1 MKKLQIIILIGTL
14 CIGLIGCSKKI
25 IFHLGETKTVY
36 ESKEESERVSDES
49 GEMPDGK
56 IEDNWKLTNEDRVE
70 VNELFS
76 QICENGT
83 YLFVKAVDEVR
94 VVIGYLLDGR
104 VQLTMYN
111 MAEQQIETQI
121 ETNLTSDLVLNRI
134 SISGNFLQVYDG
146 NHYKVINLSTGQDEI
161 DIENIGEFSDINNSF
176 QFAYGL
182 YTISSD
188 GTIFL
193 YTTFSGEDDEIQE
206 LHQMDI
212 KTREDTILQTY
223 NRNLYQEKELLSITD
238 LQLTSDGTRLFF
250 YGTYWEEVKDGMPV
264 GSTSFDCFYMDLQN
278 SENEYYSM
286 GNKRYQIY
294 NGGVM
299 SWEEGD
305 IRTGEFG
312 DGILTFQKDGIMEE
326 KTLQLSNPK
335 EIWNPIVSANGKYL
349 LSSTE
354 EDGIYYYNVYRIDD
368 GSIGIRFQTEQLSDN
383 ITVMEGMDQIY
394 IWNVKDKKIEEIS
407 IK

>member
-1 MKKLQIIILIGTL
+1 
-14 CIGLIGCSKKI
+14 
-25 IFHLGETKTVY
+25 
-36 ESKEESERVSDES
+36 
-49 GEMPDGK
+49 
-56 IEDNWKLTNEDRVE
+56 
-70 VNELFS
+70 
-76 QICENGT
+76 
-83 YLFVKAVDEVR
+83 
-94 VVIGYLLDGR
+94 
-104 VQLTMYN
+104 
-111 MAEQQIETQI
+111 
-121 ETNLTSDLVLNRI
+121 
-134 SISGNFLQVYDG
+134 
-146 NHYKVINLSTGQDEI
+146 
-161 DIENIGEFSDINNSF
+161 
-176 QFAYGL
+176 
-182 YTISSD
+182 
-188 GTIFL
+188 
-193 YTTFSGEDDEIQE
+193 
-206 LHQMDI
+206 MD
-212 KTREDTILQTY
+212 ILQTY